1 MINKLSTLV
10 VFLILGLVA
19 PIFASGP
26 CNCQTLPLH
35 TGTIIGDLDELLDE
49 VVSDVIEPILSDVTS
64 LVDNLLSDLDL
75 DSVLDG
81 VGSDIL
87 NLNGL
92 LGNSG
97 AVGGLLGSSGVVGGL
112 LESDGVVGGLLES
125 DGLVGGLLESD
136 GLVDNVVSAVDDLL
150 DDLLDGDV
158 DISLCVG
165 LDLLQNNLFYHF
177 NSGNNNHIVLYG
189 FSSDIVL
196 NVALFTGACDDLTC
210 VFVDLDFCGD
220 NNDLAIVVQP
230 NTDYYLAVFGAPCD
244 FIINY
249 ELSCHGRCH

>member
-1 MINKLSTLV
+1 MFNKLSTLV

-35 TGTIIGDLDELLDE
+35 TGTIIGDLGDLLDE
-49 VVSDVIEPILSDVTS
+49 VVSDVIEPLGSAVSS
-64 LVDNLLSDLDL
+64 LVDDLLSELNL
-75 DSVLDG
+75 
-81 VGSDIL
+81 GSNIL
-87 NLNGL
+87 SLNGL
-92 LGNSG
+92 LGSSG
-97 AVGGLLGSSGVVGGL
+97 AVGGLLDSDGLVGGL

-125 DGLVGGLLESD
+125 DGLV
-136 GLVDNVVSAVDDLL
+136 DNVVSAVEDLL
-150 DDLLDGDV
+150 DDLLGGDV

-165 LDLLQNNLFYHF
+165 LDLLQNHLFYHF